1 MIDARDY
8 DSTEDLAEAMNN
20 ERNINLLK
28 ATRKRIAEVESFIG
42 AATYALKT
50 LKRDAEKLEFKIKA
64 YEQKVAENGK
74 DYKRWEYDESE
85 FWYKNGLKA
94 EK

>member
-8 DSTEDLAEAMNN
+8 DSTEDLAEAMDN

-28 ATRKRIAEVESFIG
+28 LTRKRIAEVESFIKT
-42 AATYALKT
+42 ATGALKM

-64 YEQKVAENGK
+64 YEQKVIDSGK

-85 FWYKNGLKA
+85 F
-94 EK
+94 